1 MVSPRQYRI
10 ETGPMK
16 AVRDYSMAD
25 RKTIA
30 CPYDYYEAMRS
41 EDPVHFDE
49 KAGTYIV
56 SRYEDIKQALAQ
68 PLVFSSG
75 LGFKKQKRQDFSEE
89 IDEFY
94 RRKGL
99 PKFEIIVNSDPPY
112 HTRIRSLMEKA
123 FTAHRVATMEGYI
136 TEIANT
142 LIDGFIE
149 DGNIDFVARFAV
161 PLPIYV
167 IADQLGIPRSDFQ
180 DFKRW
185 SDASVAPLGRQL
197 DRERALWCA
206 EQTVEMWHYVSDRI
220 AERRAA
226 PFDDMIHDLVHARID
241 DPEAPVL
248 TPMELFEVV
257 RSLIVAG
264 NETTTTAIGN
274 GMLIL
279 LKNPSLLDKLLAN
292 IDDDRMFSRLTEEI
306 LRLEAPVQGLPRMTT
321 QETELGG
328 CKIPKG
334 SLVYLGYASGNRD
347 AAKFDDPD
355 RFSLDRRNAGQH
367 LAFGGGIHRC
377 IGAMLSR
384 MEIKVAMRLLIRRLD
399 RLKLTIPES
408 ELVYTPSMVIRP
420 LVSLPIS
427 FAKREC

>member
-1 MVSPRQYRI
+1 
-10 ETGPMK
+10 MK
-16 AVRDYSMAD
+16 AVDRSLAD
-25 RKTIA
+25 RKTLA
-30 CPYDYYEAMRS
+30 CPYEFYAAMRS
-41 EDPVHFDE
+41 ESPVHFDE

-56 SRYEDIKQALAQ
+56 SRYQDIKSALAQ

-75 LGFKKQKRQDFSEE
+75 LGFKNQKRQDFSAE
-89 IDEFY
+89 IDDFY
-94 RRKGL
+94 RSRGI

-136 TEIANT
+136 AQIAND
-142 LIDGFIE
+142 LIDGFIDE
-149 DGNIDFVARFAV
+149 AEIDFVARFAV

-167 IADQLGIPRSDFQ
+167 IADQLGIPRSRFQ

-197 DRERALWCA
+197 DREKAFWCA
-206 EQTVEMWHYVSDRI
+206 EQTVEMWHYISEQV

-241 DPEAPVL
+241 DPVNPVL
-248 TPMELFEVV
+248 TPMELFEVI

-279 LKNPSLLDKLLAN
+279 LKNPALVEKLLAN
-292 IDDDRMFSRLTEEI
+292 IADERMFSRLTEEI

-321 QETELGG
+321 QDTELAG

-334 SLVYLGYASGNRD
+334 SLVYLAYASGNRD
-347 AAKFDDPD
+347 AAKFDEADSFD
-355 RFSLDRRNAGQH
+355 LERKNAGQH

-377 IGAMLSR
+377 VGAMLSR
-384 MEIKVAMRLLIRRLD
+384 MEIKVALRLLIKRLD
-399 RLKLTIPES
+399 HLLLTCPQS
-408 ELVYTPSMVIRP
+408 ELAYSPSMVIRP
-420 LVSLPIS
+420 LVSLPMS
-427 FAKREC
+427 FTRRS

>member
-1 MVSPRQYRI
+1 
-10 ETGPMK
+10 MK
-16 AVRDYSMAD
+16 TVRDYSFGD
-25 RKTIA
+25 RQTIA
-30 CPYDYYEAMRS
+30 CPYDYYKAMRS

-75 LGFKKQKRQDFSEE
+75 LGFKNQKRQDFSEE

-94 RRKGL
+94 RSKGI

-136 TEIANT
+136 SEIANS
-142 LIDGFIE
+142 LIEGFID
-149 DGNIDFVARFAV
+149 DGEIDFVARFAV

-185 SDASVAPLGRQL
+185 SDASVAPLGRLL

-206 EQTVEMWHYVSDRI
+206 EQTVEMWHYINARI
-220 AERRAA
+220 EERRAA
-226 PFDDMIHDLVHARID
+226 PFDDMIYDLVHARID
-241 DPEAPVL
+241 DPENPVL

-274 GMLIL
+274 GMLVL
-279 LKNPSLLDKLLAN
+279 LKDPDLVEKLLAN

-321 QETELGG
+321 QEVELGG

-347 AAKFDDPD
+347 SEKFDDPD
-355 RFSLDRRNAGQH
+355 SFSLERKNAGQH
-367 LAFGGGIHRC
+367 LAFGAGIHRC

-384 MEIKVAMRLLIRRLD
+384 MEIKVAMRLLIKRLD
-399 RLKLTIPES
+399 HLKLTIPES

-427 FAKREC
+427 FTKRES

>member
-1 MVSPRQYRI
+1 
-10 ETGPMK
+10 MK
-16 AVRDYSMAD
+16 TVREYSLGD
-25 RKTIA
+25 RKTVE

-75 LGFKKQKRQDFSEE
+75 LGFKNQKRQGFSEE

-94 RRKGL
+94 RSKGI

-136 TEIANT
+136 SEIANA
-142 LIDGFIE
+142 LIEGFIDE
-149 DGNIDFVARFAV
+149 GEIDFAARFAV

-180 DFKRW
+180 NFKRW
-185 SDASVAPLGRQL
+185 SDASVAPLGRLL

-206 EQTVEMWHYVSDRI
+206 EQTVEMWHYINDRI

-241 DPEAPVL
+241 DPENPVL

-274 GMLIL
+274 GMLVL
-279 LKNPSLLDKLLAN
+279 LKNPDLVQKLLAN

-321 QETELGG
+321 QDTELAGR
-328 CKIPKG
+328 KIPKG
-334 SLVYLGYASGNRD
+334 SLVYLCYASGNRD
-347 AAKFDDPD
+347 SGKFDDPD
-355 RFSLDRRNAGQH
+355 SFSLERKNAGQH
-367 LAFGGGIHRC
+367 LAFGSGIHRC

-384 MEIKVAMRLLIRRLD
+384 MEIKVAMRLLIKQLEH
-399 RLKLTIPES
+399 LKLTVPES

-427 FAKREC
+427 FTRRAS

>member
-1 MVSPRQYRI
+1 
-10 ETGPMK
+10 MK
-16 AVRDYSMAD
+16 SVRDYSFGD
-25 RKTIA
+25 RNTIA
-30 CPYDYYEAMRS
+30 CPYDYYKAMRL

-49 KAGTYIV
+49 IAGSYIV

-68 PLVFSSG
+68 PLIFSSG
-75 LGFKKQKRQDFSEE
+75 LGFKNQKRQDFSDE

-94 RRKGL
+94 RSKGL

-136 TEIANT
+136 SDIANI
-142 LIDGFIE
+142 LIDGFIGE
-149 DGNIDFVARFAV
+149 GEIDFVARFAM

-167 IADQLGIPRSDFQ
+167 IADQLGIPRSHFRE
-180 DFKRW
+180 FKRW

-206 EQTVEMWHYVSDRI
+206 EQTVEMWHYINARI
-220 AERRAA
+220 EERRAA
-226 PFDDMIHDLVHARID
+226 PFDDMIYDLVHARID
-241 DPEAPVL
+241 DPENPVL
-248 TPMELFEVV
+248 TRLELFEVV

-274 GMLIL
+274 GMLVL
-279 LKNPSLLDKLLAN
+279 LKDPDLVEKLLAT

-321 QETELGG
+321 QDTELAG

-355 RFSLDRRNAGQH
+355 GFSLERKNAGQH
-367 LAFGGGIHRC
+367 LAFGSGIHRC

-384 MEIKVAMRLLIRRLD
+384 MEIKVAMRLLIKRLD
-399 RLKLTIPES
+399 RMKLTIPES

-420 LVSLPIS
+420 LVSLPMS
-427 FAKREC
+427 FTKRES

>member
-1 MVSPRQYRI
+1 MNS
-10 ETGPMK
+10 
-16 AVRDYSMAD
+16 VRDHSFAD
-25 RKTIA
+25 QKTIA
-30 CPYDYYEAMRS
+30 CPYDYYKAMRS

-49 KAGTYIV
+49 RAGTYIV
-56 SRYEDIKQALAQ
+56 SRYEDIKQVLSQ
-68 PLVFSSG
+68 PFVFSSG
-75 LGFKKQKRQDFSEE
+75 LGFKTQKRQEFSDE

-94 RRKGL
+94 RSKGL

-142 LIDGFIE
+142 LMDRFIDE
-149 DGNIDFVARFAV
+149 AKIDFVSRFAV

-167 IADQLGIPRSDFQ
+167 IADQLGIPRSEFQ
-180 DFKRW
+180 NFKRW

-197 DRERALWCA
+197 DRERAIWCA
-206 EQTVEMWHYVSDRI
+206 EQTVEMWKYINDRI

-226 PFDDMIHDLVHARID
+226 PYDDMIYDLVHARID
-241 DPEAPVL
+241 DPENPVL
-248 TPMELFEVV
+248 TPLELFEVV

-274 GMLIL
+274 GMLVL
-279 LKNPSLLDKLLAN
+279 LKNPELTQRLRAN
-292 IDDDRMFSRLTEEI
+292 IDDDRMFSRFTEEV

-321 QETELGG
+321 QDAELGG
-328 CKIPKG
+328 CTIPKG

-355 RFSLDRRNAGQH
+355 SFNLERKNAGQH

-377 IGAMLSR
+377 VGAMLSR
-384 MEIKVAMRLLIRRLD
+384 MEIKVAMRLLIKRLD
-399 RLKLTIPES
+399 DLKLEIPES
-408 ELVYTPSMVIRP
+408 ELRYTPSMVIRP

-427 FAKREC
+427 FTRRRA

>member
-1 MVSPRQYRI
+1 
-10 ETGPMK
+10 MK
-16 AVRDYSMAD
+16 TVRDYSFGD
-25 RKTIA
+25 GKTIE
-30 CPYDYYEAMRS
+30 CPYDYYKAMRS

-49 KAGTYIV
+49 QAGTYIV

-75 LGFKKQKRQDFSEE
+75 LGFKTQKRQEFSEE

-94 RRKGL
+94 SSKGI

-123 FTAHRVATMEGYI
+123 FTAHRVATMEEYI

-142 LIDGFIE
+142 LIDGFI
-149 DGNIDFVARFAV
+149 DAGKIDFVLRFAV

-206 EQTVEMWHYVSDRI
+206 EQTVEMWHYINDRI

-241 DPEAPVL
+241 DPENPVL

-274 GMLIL
+274 GMLVL
-279 LKNPSLLDKLLAN
+279 LKNPGLVEKLLAN

-306 LRLEAPVQGLPRMTT
+306 LRVEAPVQGLPRMTT
-321 QETELGG
+321 EDTELAG

-355 RFSLDRRNAGQH
+355 SLNLERKNAGHH

-377 IGAMLSR
+377 VGAMLSR
-384 MEIKVAMRLLIRRLD
+384 MEIKVAMRLLIKRTD
-399 RLKLTIPES
+399 NLKLTVPES

-427 FAKREC
+427 FTRRGP